1 MLIILFFMIYI
12 YRKLFIKNLIVIEK
26 ELLIFNYLKKKKF
39 YKNMLKIR
47 ENGGKNEI

>member
-1 MLIILFFMIYI
+1 MIYI

-26 ELLIFNYLKKKKF
+26 ELLIFNYLKKKF